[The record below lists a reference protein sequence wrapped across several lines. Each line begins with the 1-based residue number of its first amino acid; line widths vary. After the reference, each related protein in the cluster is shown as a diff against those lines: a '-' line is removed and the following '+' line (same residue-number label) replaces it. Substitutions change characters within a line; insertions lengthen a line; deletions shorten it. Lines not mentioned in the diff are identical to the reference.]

1 MPLATTGTLQV
12 TGWDNRTVYDRA
24 YGAIGLTPQQITS
37 EKIDIAHDL
46 LGISLADMVNTSVP
60 LFCLEKMLIP
70 LIQGQRD
77 YVLPVGTN
85 DVNRA
90 FYRTV
95 SNITPT
101 LVVNNSTSVQFN
113 FGSPSLATIVYMW
126 AITWNGTPVP
136 VTFQSSPDGINW
148 TTVGSTNAL
157 NQSYS
162 GLYGNTMW
170 YDMNVSAPQQYWQVI
185 PQNAVTGPLS
195 ITSAALYNVPNDI
208 EMYRMNKDDYYNMVN
223 KSFEGR
229 PLQYYVDRQSSS
241 GVNLTQPTMQLWP
254 VADATSA
261 QNLMLVRRERYIQDV
276 GSLQNQIEV
285 PTRWF
290 YTVIMVLAEA
300 LAFCTPEA
308 KPDRIAM
315 VQAKLPEM
323 LRRLWTEERD
333 RSPFKMN
340 FNLSPYT
347 K

>member
-1 MPLATTGTLQV
+1 MPLTTTGTLQV

-24 YGAIGLTPQQITS
+24 YGALGLTPQQVTS
-37 EKIDIAHDL
+37 EKIDIARDL
-46 LGISLADMVNTSVP
+46 LGITLADMVNTASP
-60 LFCLEKMLIP
+60 LFCLEKFLVP

-77 YVLPVGTN
+77 YVMPVGTN
-85 DVNRA
+85 DLNRA

-95 SNITPT
+95 NNVTPT
-101 LVVNNSTSVQFN
+101 LVQNTPTSVQFN
-113 FGSPSLATIVYMW
+113 FGANNATIVYNVAVTW
-126 AITWNGTPVP
+126 AGAPVAINI
-136 VTFQSSPDGINW
+136 QSSPDGINW
-148 TTVGSTNAL
+148 TTVASTNSL
-157 NQSYS
+157 NQSYA
-162 GLYGNTMW
+162 YGPTQW
-170 YDMNVSAPQQYWQVI
+170 YDVNVSAPQQYWQIV

-195 ITSAALYNVPNDI
+195 ITSAVLYNTPNDI

-229 PLQYYVDRQSSS
+229 PLQYYLDRQSSA
-241 GVNLTQPTMQLWP
+241 GTVLTQPIMQLWP
-254 VADATSA
+254 VADANAA
-261 QNLMLVRRERYIQDV
+261 QNLMMIRRERYIQDV

-315 VQAKLPEM
+315 VQAKVPEM
-323 LRRLWTEERD
+323 LSKLWTGERD

-340 FNLSPYT
+340 FNIGAYT
-347 K
+347 R